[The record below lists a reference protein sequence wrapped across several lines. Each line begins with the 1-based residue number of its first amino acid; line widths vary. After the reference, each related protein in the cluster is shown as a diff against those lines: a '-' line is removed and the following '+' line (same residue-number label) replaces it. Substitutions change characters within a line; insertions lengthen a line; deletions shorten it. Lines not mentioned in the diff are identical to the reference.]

1 MVRSFKELIESGLR
15 SAALPLNWLR
25 VSLLVQARLRREGAR
40 RPHHHRHGRPHWV
53 ARRSSSWPA
62 APLTPGPPTRH
73 DDDLHAGPRPQGP
86 RSVNGEPIVESW
98 ANQQVTPAPLPGN
111 YRSLS
116 SNAKGQRLHG
126 LRLRAV
132 APNLAGN
139 GNPHGARQYPGQ
151 SSPVFRRVMRARW
164 RVSASTL
171 RTSARLRSNA
181 GLL

>member
-62 APLTPGPPTRH
+62 APLTPEPPTRD
-73 DDDLHAGPRPQGP
+73 DDDLHAGARPQGP
-86 RSVNGEPIVESW
+86 RSVNGEPIVEKLGEP
-98 ANQQVTPAPLPGN
+98 AGHPCATPRQLPLTEQQRQRSAAP
-111 YRSLS
+111 RIE
-116 SNAKGQRLHG
+116 AKSR
-126 LRLRAV
+126 RAQ
-132 APNLAGN
+132 PRRKWY
-139 GNPHGARQYPGQ
+139 PHGARQYPGQ

-171 RTSARLRSNA
+171 RTSPRLRSNA